1 MPRPLCFGMHQVLGL
16 EDEFLRVVDLV
27 ISEVK
32 FDEDLVVSVFETNI
46 RVLGGLLGA
55 HSMMLELTKQAP
67 RWPNATWARSK
78 RLHQYHGELLDM
90 ALDLGNRLLRAF
102 DTKTGLPYSRI
113 NLKRGLDTKSRASD
127 ATCTACAGTLL
138 LEFAALSRFTGDP
151 SFERAARGAME
162 ALWKGR
168 RNDLVGETIN
178 ITSGRWLRTDAGVGA
193 GIDSYYEYLLKA
205 WIMLDDP
212 VYLDIFNQHYDAIMR
227 YMRRGPFMIN
237 TPINNPGS
245 MARKFMDSLQM
256 FWPGLQVLK
265 GDIEPAIETH
275 KMYFQLAERY
285 GFSPEAFTM
294 DLKIHWGNW
303 PLRPEFAESTY
314 FLYTAT
320 HDPYYL
326 RVGKT
331 ILDNLR
337 KFTKV
342 KCGFAAIS
350 DVRLKNHEDKMDSFL
365 LAETFKYLYLL
376 FVDPKELSFD
386 LDEYVFTTEAHLLP
400 VAIPGPSSY
409 HLAPFDRVVLQR
421 RQSSVHDH
429 ACPNTGR
436 RGDSSYGMSRGWLGG
451 PWGTCAKYSAPK
463 KSNSTRIVKV
473 QLVQSDPEP
482 YNGPHISPEELDL
495 SQPSHVAFLKSI
507 DIYVQKTD
515 EGIRLLFQAAKG
527 GDTSKLG
534 ESEGLIYI
542 KKLMELQAAQSKSE
556 EQEGR
561 GQVSLEILDS
571 NGDVVAKMEGGPA
584 SFGPNLDGMYR
595 IYDGELVVSLDLDGC
610 SPVPQNEYSGRVV
623 LVRRGGCMFIEKVR
637 YAEAAG
643 ANAVVI
649 FNNRALSDSHF
660 TMSGDGTDEITI
672 PSLFI
677 SQDDGVSL
685 EEQIST
691 ASIPLR
697 ANIAGMFFANMDTVI
712 RMKYD
717 ARVCMRGTRYNYRC
731 AMPDSN
737 CKSI

>member
-1 MPRPLCFGMHQVLGL
+1 M
-16 EDEFLRVVDLV
+16 VDLV

-55 HSMMLELTKQAP
+55 HSMMLELAKQAT

-78 RLHQYHGELLDM
+78 LLHQYHGELLDM

-113 NLKRGLDTKSRASD
+113 NLKRGLDAKSRASD

-151 SFERAARGAME
+151 SFEIAARGAME

-193 GIDSYYEYLLKA
+193 GIDSYFEYLLKA

-314 FLYTAT
+314 FLFTAT
-320 HDPYYL
+320 RDPYYL

-331 ILDNLR
+331 ILDNIR

-376 FVDPKELSFD
+376 FVDPKDLLFN
-386 LDEYVFTTEAHLLP
+386 LDEYIFTTEAHLLP
-400 VAIPGPSSY
+400 VANPGPASY
-409 HLAPFDRVVLQR
+409 NLAPFDRVVLQS
-421 RQSSVHDH
+421 RQINVHDH
-429 ACPNTGR
+429 ACPNTGQWS
-436 RGDSSYGMSRGWLGG
+436 GGFAYGISRGWLGG
-451 PWGTCAKYSAPK
+451 PWGTCAKYSAPR
-463 KSNSTRIVKV
+463 KSNSTRTV
-473 QLVQSDPEP
+473 QMRIIQSDPQP
-482 YNGPHISPEELDL
+482 YTGRYIPPEELDL
-495 SQPSHVAFLKSI
+495 SKPLHVSFLKSI
-507 DIYVQKTD
+507 NIYIQKTD
-515 EGIRLLFQAAKG
+515 EGVRLLFQAANGDDKIKAVESKG
-527 GDTSKLG
+527 LA
-534 ESEGLIYI
+534 YI
-542 KKLMELQAAQSKSE
+542 KKLIELQETQKRSE
-556 EQEGR
+556 EGQER
-561 GQVSLEILDS
+561 GQVSLKIVDS
-571 NGDVVAKMEGGPA
+571 KDGVIAKVEGGPA
-584 SFGPNLDGMYR
+584 SFGPNLDDIYR
-595 IYDGELVVSLDLDGC
+595 IYDGDLVLSSDLDGC
-610 SPVPQNEYSGRVV
+610 SPVPENQYLGRVV

-649 FNNRALSDSHF
+649 LNNRAVSDSHF
-660 TMSGDGTDEITI
+660 TMSGDGTDDVSI
-672 PSLFI
+672 PSVFI
-677 SQDDGVSL
+677 SQDHGAAL
-685 EEQIST
+685 EKQISI
-691 ASIPLR
+691 ASDKLR
-697 ANIAGMFFANMDTVI
+697 AEVS
-712 RMKYD
+712 
-717 ARVCMRGTRYNYRC
+717 GTLFSRLN
-731 AMPDSN
+731 S
-737 CKSI
+737 